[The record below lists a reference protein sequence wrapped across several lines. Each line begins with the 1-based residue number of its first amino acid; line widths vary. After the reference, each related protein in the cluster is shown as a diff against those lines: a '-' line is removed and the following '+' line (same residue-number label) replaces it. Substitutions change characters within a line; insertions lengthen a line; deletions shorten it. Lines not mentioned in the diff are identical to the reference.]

1 MDLIAYGKVIKP
13 HGLKGEVKV
22 LPFSGEFSSFKNFS
36 SLYISQE
43 IKNPPKFE
51 ISRSRNQKD
60 HIVVKLE
67 GIDSIDAAQELK
79 GLTVF
84 INKEE
89 LPEKGEDE
97 YYWFELIGLDVFD
110 MENRLIG
117 KVKDIID
124 NTAQPI
130 LVIKNNSEEYL
141 VPLVEKFVE
150 EIDLHGSK
158 IVINPI
164 EGLF

>member
-13 HGLKGEVKV
+13 HGLSGEVKV

-36 SLYISQE
+36 TLYISQE

-51 ISRSRNQKD
+51 ISRSRNQTN
-60 HIVVKLE
+60 HIIVKLQ
-67 GIDSIDAAQELK
+67 GIDSIEDAQRLK

-89 LPEKGEDE
+89 LPEKEEDE
-97 YYWFELIGLDVFD
+97 YYWFELIGMDVFD
-110 MENRLIG
+110 MDGKQIG

-124 NTAQPI
+124 NTAQPL
-130 LVIKNNSEEYL
+130 LVIKNNSDEYL

-150 EIDLHGSK
+150 DIDLTNSK

-164 EGLF
+164 EGLI